1 MGNKAKVT
9 SDTLHVLHMY
19 VMIDV
24 ASDLDEDVAV
34 QNHEVLGH
42 LGRNLDLVF
51 LQLCIHAE
59 EDVMRCAVVAW
70 CRQQTIFHTYR
81 TYIYKFKTKF
91 NRHMFTICIYIMNY
105 STFLFHLWDTARETR
120 TRHSPPV
127 CSSLAMMMAVL
138 AASRNRFSDM

>member
-1 MGNKAKVT
+1 MLNEAKVM
-9 SDTLHVLHMY
+9 SDTLHVLYVY

-51 LQLCIHAE
+51 LQLCVHAE

-81 TYIYKFKTKF
+81 TYSYKVQ
-91 NRHMFTICIYIMNY
+91 NQVQ
-105 STFLFHLWDTARETR
+105 
-120 TRHSPPV
+120 SP
-127 CSSLAMMMAVL
+127 
-138 AASRNRFSDM
+138 